1 MKKKFYYKRPSK
13 KSYIITIP
21 TVEHGTITGP
31 AVAYYGDKVTL
42 TITPD
47 SGYQLDTLKVMCDGK
62 EIAVTDGVFTMPDGN
77 VEITATFK
85 ERVVEKYVDLG
96 LPSGLKWAT
105 CNVGAT
111 YPEDYGNYYAWGEV
125 TTKTT
130 YDWSTYKYANG
141 SSTTLTKYNN
151 SSSYGT
157 VDNKTTLET
166 EDDAAT
172 ANWSGNWRMPTE
184 AECQEL
190 MDNCTWTW
198 TTLNNVNGYEIK
210 ASNDESIFLPAAGYY
225 YGEELRFAGSDGGY
239 WSSSRSSDTYD
250 PDYAQG
256 MRFSSDY
263 HYTSNSLRDYGRPVR
278 PVLDPYKLTLTY
290 DTAQGTATLSQDK
303 AYEDTEITVNVTPSS
318 GYELSSITVNG
329 TAITGNT
336 FTMPDSDVSVVVEF
350 VSSGPQAVDLG
361 LSVLW
366 ADRNIGATKPEDL
379 GDFYAWG
386 ETETKSE
393 YTLENYQYWQEPQ
406 SETEYGGY
414 TKYCDNANFGY
425 QDFKDDKVVLE
436 ESDDAAVQKWGN
448 GWRMP
453 TYEEVLELVNSATW
467 TEEYD
472 VEGDVYKIYVATIN
486 GASIKFPFASASFS
500 GAATWSSSLSKTKKG
515 NIEPSPALAHMLI
528 ENTWTYD
535 YRYFG
540 NTIRPVKSKS

>member
-62 EIAVTDGVFTMPDGN
+62 EITVTDGVFTMPDGN

-96 LPSGLKWAT
+96 LSIRWASY
-105 CNVGAT
+105 NVGAT
-111 YPEDYGNYYAWGEV
+111 NPEDYGDYYAWGEI
-125 TTKTT
+125 TTKDT
-130 YDWSTYKYANG
+130 YTWANYKYADG
-141 SSTTLTKYNN
+141 SYDTLTKYNN

-172 ANWSGNWRMPTE
+172 ANWGGNWRMPTVDE
-184 AECQEL
+184 WQGL
-190 MDNCTWTW
+190 KDNCTWTW
-198 TTLNNVNGYEIK
+198 TTLNGVNGYEVK
-210 ASNDESIFLPAAGYY
+210 ATNGNSIFLPAAGHRKDDILYS
-225 YGEELRFAGSDGGY
+225 AGTGGY
-239 WSSSRSSDTYD
+239 YWSNLLSAYYPSYVQDMYF
-250 PDYAQG
+250 Y
-256 MRFSSDY
+256 SDY
-263 HYTSNSLRDYGRPVR
+263 HGTGNYGRNYGLSVR

-350 VSSGPQAVDLG
+350 VSSGPQVVDLG

-453 TYEEVLELVNSATW
+453 TYEEVLELVKNATW

-472 VEGDVYKIYVATIN
+472 AEGDVHKIYVATIN
-486 GASIKFPFASASFS
+486 GASIKFPFAGASFS

-515 NIEPSPALAHMLI
+515 NVEPSPALAHMLI
-528 ENTWTYD
+528 ENTWSYED
-535 YRYFG
+535 RYLG

>member
-1 MKKKFYYKRPSK
+1 MKKKFYYRRTSK
-13 KSYIITIP
+13 KSYIITIS
-21 TVEHGTITGP
+21 TSEHGTITGP

-62 EIAVTDGVFTMPDGN
+62 EIAVTDGVFIMPDGN

-96 LPSGLKWAT
+96 LSIRWAT

-111 YPEDYGNYYAWGEV
+111 NPEDYGDYYAWGEI
-125 TTKTT
+125 TTKSN

-141 SSTTLTKYNN
+141 SSTTLTKYCTN
-151 SSSYGT
+151 SYYGT
-157 VDNKTTLET
+157 VDNKTTLEAA
-166 EDDAAT
+166 DDAAT
-172 ANWSGNWRMPTE
+172 YNWGGNWRMPTIDE
-184 AECQEL
+184 WEEL
-190 MDNCTWTW
+190 LEKCTWTW
-198 TTLNNVNGYEIK
+198 TTLNGKNGYEVK
-210 ASNDESIFLPAAGYY
+210 ATNGNSIFLPAAGYRKDD
-225 YGEELRFAGSDGGY
+225 ELYDAGSDDYY
-239 WSSSRSSDTYD
+239 WSSSLDTQTGSS
-250 PDYAQG
+250 YAQY
-256 MRFSSDY
+256 MYSRSVA
-263 HYTSNSLRDYGRPVR
+263 HGRYRCFGLSVR
-278 PVLDPYKLTLTY
+278 PVLNPYKLTLTY

-453 TYEEVLELVNSATW
+453 TYEEVLELVNNATW

-472 VEGDVYKIYVATIN
+472 VEGDVVKLYVATIN
-486 GASIKFPFASASFS
+486 GVSIKFPFAGQSFE
-500 GAATWSSSLSKTKKG
+500 GGATWSSSLSKTKKG
-515 NIEPSPALAHMLI
+515 NIEPSPPYAHTLI
-528 ENTWTYD
+528 YDTWSYD
-535 YRYFG
+535 NRYFG